1 MENIDITSV
10 LISEILSLAHEQ
22 RVELLAI
29 IKNHPEMFE
38 TEMEASDPLTA

>member
-10 LISEILSLAHEQ
+10 LISEILSLAYEQ
-22 RVELLAI
+22 RVELLAM

-38 TEMEASDPLTA
+38 TEMGASDPLTA